1 MIGMTKV
8 VPDGYHKKKI
18 PKAVREQVWLQK
30 AGKCFETKCKTSW
43 CQNKITVF
51 DFQCGHDIP
60 ESKGGSTTVAN
71 LWPICSRCNLSM
83 GNTYTFQQWNKMSAM
98 KPLTK
103 TQPKRTWYLFFKSC
117 VQVTSAK
124 SPQAPSS

>member
-1 MIGMTKV
+1 MPKIS
-8 VPDGYHKKKI
+8 PEPYHKKKI

-30 AGKCFETKCKTSW
+30 SGKCFETKCKTTW
-43 CQNKITVF
+43 CQNRITVF

-83 GNTYTFQQWNKMSAM
+83 GNTYTFHQWCKMSAM
-98 KPLTK
+98 KPPS
-103 TQPKRTWYLFFKSC
+103 QSRTWKVFFKTC
-117 VQVTSAK
+117 FQGTKAK
-124 SPQAPSS
+124 TPPSPSS